1 MLAGTKVT
9 RNGSFGPKA
18 ERIGPILRKHMKAE
32 KWKQN
37 TNIYFKKI
45 VYKNILQC
53 LKIVSRDSIEPF
65 MPGLEIAQIG
75 KRWKRKNKKDNP
87 RVFLVLPDGLGHLG
101 SSWVILGHL
110 GSSWVREHHQ
120 QAAVTSEWLRK
131 SLESRSSPWHN
142 LNIMTQLH
150 MSADWPTDL
159 EEYGFCLWNFHNGQ
173 WNAVFSTT
181 WSIYV
186 QSSFK
191 AAELGQI
198 HLRLF
203 QTHPKP
209 KSDA

>member
-1 MLAGTKVT
+1 MSKDGIK
-9 RNGSFGPKA
+9 RF
-18 ERIGPILRKHMKAE
+18 RK
-32 KWKQN
+32 
-37 TNIYFKKI
+37 
-45 VYKNILQC
+45 
-53 LKIVSRDSIEPF
+53 PF
-65 MPGLEIAQIG
+65 MPGLDIAQIG
-75 KRWKRKNKKDNP
+75 KRWKRKNKKDKP
-87 RVFLVLPDGLGHLG
+87 KVFLVLPDG
-101 SSWVILGHL
+101 LGHL

-209 KSDA
+209 KSNA